1 MSAIQLDLFPHTTQD
16 GRSYQHLHIRLTKP
30 KIDLADLKSVQFP
43 GVVRDGQG
51 VVLEGKAPLWVYG
64 CLFQYCQQ
72 AAWVG
77 CYEPRL
83 MGAIVAVERGSS
95 NLLGQVLPL
104 DLPARCFVKTSS
116 ELPIIDDP
124 WVVVMNADLQ
134 LQTINLD
141 TVDGISQ
148 ALAINI
154 SSRIEP
160 DAPVSYINGEKTL
173 SNLISPGKLMSLA
186 LPEKLDLQ
194 QEVTFF
200 GSGPTWLY
208 IHLLERC
215 KSAPL
220 VKFYDLQQKASV
232 IVASQDQSKPVGTAT
247 PVVFSQS
254 PGQAILVGGPPDS
267 GKSVFSNALRCS
279 LLNHDPQMK
288 LYLHRANWD
297 GESNASHEMPQ
308 LLARK
313 LADEH
318 EIKLHRQENAEE
330 LVTNYFIS
338 HAKAVDNIRSVMD
351 LTLVDV
357 GGIAQIEKTPVV
369 KQCTHY
375 IIISSKP
382 EKIQEWHD
390 LCSPHLKPL
399 IVIHS
404 RREQCFKVLQEEPF
418 LEVEAGPWERGKTRG
433 VPDVILQ
440 NVLNL
445 SSSSGLD
452 Q

>member
-1 MSAIQLDLFPHTTQD
+1 MAAIELDVFPHRMQD
-16 GRSYQHLHIRLTKP
+16 GRSYQHLHIRLTQP
-30 KIDLADLKSVQFP
+30 RIELSDLQDIQFP
-43 GVVRDGQG
+43 WLVEGNQG
-51 VVLEGKAPLWVYG
+51 IVLEGRAPLWVYG
-64 CLFQYCQQ
+64 YLMQYCQK

-83 MGAIVAVERGSS
+83 MAAIVAVERGSS
-95 NLLGQVLPL
+95 SLLGQVLPL

-124 WVVVMNADLQ
+124 WVVVMDADLQ

-160 DAPVSYINGEKTL
+160 DAPVSYVNGKKTL
-173 SNLISPGKLMSLA
+173 SNLISPGKLTSLT

-208 IHLLERC
+208 VHLLERC
-215 KSAPL
+215 KGAPL
-220 VKFYDLQQKASV
+220 VKFYDLQQKASI
-232 IVASQDQSKPVGTAT
+232 IVASQNQSNPVGTAI

-338 HAKAVDNIRSVMD
+338 QAKAVDNIRAVMD

-357 GGIAQIEKTPVV
+357 GGIPQIEKTPVV

-390 LCSPHLKPL
+390 LCNSHLKPL
-399 IVIHS
+399 AVIHS
-404 RREQCFKVLQEEPF
+404 KRERCFKVLREEPF
-418 LEVEAGPWERGKTRG
+418 LEVEAGPWERGKTRA
-433 VPDVILQ
+433 VPDAILQ
-440 NVLNL
+440 RVLAL
-445 SSSSGLD
+445 VSTYES
-452 Q
+452 